1 MRKEISILLLALIL
15 VGAGCSQARSFEPA
29 AYVRYVEDPDHQY
42 RVKQVIGD
50 KEYTIQLAPPE
61 YLISKESEEHKD
73 SLSSFVARRRAEL
86 KGYMFFLVR
95 MGHTEQSRRE
105 QGGKLQSEQQANVN
119 SMVAYYDQQAAADI
133 SLQSGSRTLSPST
146 YVFENNYGLSPYNT
160 IVVGFE
166 VGELATELTLNFN
179 DRYKNT
185 PAIRASFSKETIDKL
200 PALSL

>member
-1 MRKEISILLLALIL
+1 MRKGTKLLLSCLGLALASCT
-15 VGAGCSQARSFEPA
+15 GPKSYGPA
-29 AYVRYVEDPDHQY
+29 AYLRYVEDPGHEY
-42 RVKQVIGD
+42 RVKQEIGD

-73 SLSSFVARRRAEL
+73 SLSGFVSRRRAEL

-133 SLQSGSRTLSPST
+133 SLQSGNRTLSPST

-166 VGELATELTLNFN
+166 VGEPLTELTLNFN
-179 DRYKNT
+179 DRYNNI
-185 PAIRASFSKETIDKL
+185 PSIRAGFSKETLDKL
-200 PALSL
+200 PTLSL